1 MPETFAPSAPA
12 ATFLPR
18 PLVWLL
24 AGLLL
29 AGYGGMCLKIAHD
42 TSPTFDEPDHLAVG
56 YYALVTGYRPYTNI
70 NLTFTQMWSALP
82 LLLAKTAPEIELPP
96 DPTAP
101 VPPRLLSKPGSNP
114 EAPKYRP
121 VSLPARMIRALLPFT
136 LFAKAPHF
144 PNATEELAGRAT
156 GINYGRLFYFDS
168 RNDTERIVF
177 WSRAM
182 ITMLAVA
189 LGAVLFLWA
198 RRLWGDLAG
207 LVTLV
212 FYCLNPQ
219 TIALGSFAT
228 TDIASTLFF
237 TLAMAAVWR
246 LLHRVSL
253 LNILLTGLAAGVLG
267 ATKISSLLIIP
278 VTGLLLIVR
287 LFDGR
292 PVEYKLP
299 GQAPMRVS
307 HGRWARF
314 RMLLLALAGAV
325 AVAYATLWAFYAFR
339 YTATDQ
345 DVPEANWAEN
355 AMVQANLAPALIKF
369 SRVHHLLPEAYLFDL
384 HQFTTTGSIRRAFLM
399 GEYSVDGWW
408 YFFPVAWLF
417 KTPLPFMLAL
427 GVSVVLL
434 WRARREQAAA
444 LWSLAPLLGFSLVYG
459 LSAVAGN
466 LNIGARHLLPIYPLL
481 FLLAGFATRLRLGP
495 KWRPVWIAGICLW
508 SAAEAATV
516 HPHYLAYFNELA
528 GGSVHGHRILVDSS
542 YEWGEG
548 LPDVKRWLA
557 AREAKATEGRPNL
570 PVYISYF
577 GVADLPHYGIR
588 PIGESSD
595 KGNVVMLPSF
605 YDQRPIRPYD
615 LGAGTYIIS
624 ATMLKSLYGAKTMGP
639 WRPSYE
645 ERFQALVP
653 EMARLRLLLTTTD
666 QAARS
671 DLLEK
676 DGRNFVKQMALQQLA
691 AADDPAKLPRERA
704 IAFAKTILEQQKKTA
719 AFIKQYPDPVA
730 LDNALD
736 RAGRDAVKQQ
746 AQQQIAMAGTTTL
759 SREQAIQ
766 SAMETAAQEGKTDE
780 VARLYP
786 DAATRNK
793 FYEQKGQ
800 ELLAQLKQQFIQRA
814 NQTWLEQVAEYDQL
828 RFSRLCAYLRTR
840 EPETRIGYGI
850 LVFELSAEEL
860 NEAISPTSPPK
871 ELRKGYLVK
880 GTETRTEP
888 GQIDFIR

>member
-1 MPETFAPSAPA
+1 
-12 ATFLPR
+12 
-18 PLVWLL
+18 
-24 AGLLL
+24 
-29 AGYGGMCLKIAHD
+29 MCLKIANT

-82 LLLAKTAPEIELPP
+82 LVLAKTPPEIELPP
-96 DPTAP
+96 NPAAP
-101 VPPRLLSKPGSNP
+101 APPPLLSKLGSDPG
-114 EAPKYRP
+114 APKYRP
-121 VSLPARMIRALLPFT
+121 VSLPVRMIRALVPFT
-136 LFAKAPHF
+136 LFDKAPHF
-144 PNATEELAGRAT
+144 PTAAEQLAGSAT

-168 RNDTERIVF
+168 RNDTEKIVF

-182 ITMLAVA
+182 ITILAVA

-237 TLAMAAVWR
+237 TLAIAAVWR

-253 LNILLTGLAAGVLG
+253 LNIVLTGLAAGVLG
-267 ATKISSLLIIP
+267 ATKISSLIIIP

-287 LFDGR
+287 VYDGR
-292 PVEYKLP
+292 ALEYKLP
-299 GQAPMRVS
+299 GLAPVTGP

-314 RMLLLALAGAV
+314 RMLLLALACAV
-325 AVAYATLWAFYAFR
+325 AVAYVTLWAFYGFR
-339 YTATDQ
+339 YTAISQ
-345 DVPEANWAEN
+345 ESLEENWRAN
-355 AMVQANLAPALIKF
+355 AMVQAHLAPALIKF
-369 SRVHHLLPEAYLFDL
+369 SRAHHLLPEAYLFDL

-408 YFFPVAWLF
+408 YFFPMAWLF
-417 KTPLPFMLAL
+417 KTPLPFMFAL
-427 GVSVVLL
+427 GVGVVLL

-459 LSAVAGN
+459 MSAVAGN
-466 LNIGARHLLPIYPLL
+466 LNIGARHLLPIYPVL

-495 KWRPVWIAGICLW
+495 MWRPVWIAGVCLW

-548 LPDVKRWLA
+548 LPEVKRWLA
-557 AREAKATEGRPNL
+557 AREARATEGKPNL
-570 PVYISYF
+570 PVYMSYF
-577 GVADLPHYGIR
+577 GVADLPHYGIH
-588 PIGESSD
+588 PIWGAGD

-605 YDQRPIRPYD
+605 YDQRPVRPYD

-624 ATMLKSLYGAKTMGP
+624 ATMLKSVYGAKVFGP
-639 WRPSYE
+639 WRPSCE
-645 ERFQALVP
+645 DRFQALAP
-653 EMARLRLLLTTTD
+653 EMVRLRLLLTTTD
-666 QAARS
+666 QATRNE
-671 DLLEK
+671 LLEK
-676 DGRNFVKQMALQQLA
+676 DGRNFVKQTALQKLA
-691 AADDPAKLPRERA
+691 DADNPAKLSRERA
-704 IAFAKTILEQQKKTA
+704 IAFAKSILEQQNKTA
-719 AFIKQYPDPVA
+719 EFTKQFPDPVG

-736 RAGRDAVKQQ
+736 RAGRDVVKQQ
-746 AQQQIAMAGTTTL
+746 AQQQIATAGTITL

-766 SAMETAAQEGKTDE
+766 SAMEAAAQQGKTDE
-780 VARLYP
+780 VAKIYP
-786 DAATRNK
+786 DAAARNN

-800 ELLAQLKQQFIQRA
+800 ELFVQLKQQFIQLA
-814 NQTWLEQVAEYDQL
+814 DQTWLQEIAEYDQL
-828 RFSRLCAYLRTR
+828 RFFRLCAYLRAR
-840 EPETRIGYGI
+840 EPEARIGYGI
-850 LVFELSAEEL
+850 LVFELTAEEV
-860 NEAISPTSPPK
+860 NEAISPTSAPK
-871 ELRKGYLVK
+871 ELRRGYLVK